1 MTKLHATSNFLWPQY
16 DILHIFSEESGVL
29 YLHSSIEI
37 INILSLDEAQSSMT
51 IQLKLTVEWIDS
63 RLEFVNLKNKQEMNT
78 LTPEELD
85 QIWMPT
91 LVFSNTQNKQLAYFR
106 NNSITT
112 VQPNEGKGGSNL
124 NTFVLFCLLLIGSK
138 L

>member
-1 MTKLHATSNFLWPQY
+1 
-16 DILHIFSEESGVL
+16 
-29 YLHSSIEI
+29 
-37 INILSLDEAQSSMT
+37 MT

-112 VQPNEGKGGSNL
+112 VQPNEGHYKLSNFDSEQL
-124 NTFVLFCLLLIGSK
+124 MARITFMLITLFYVTF
-138 L
+138 

>member
-1 MTKLHATSNFLWPQY
+1 MASFDGPIVTSF
-16 DILHIFSEESGVL
+16 IFSEESGVL

-112 VQPNEGKGGSNL
+112 VQPNEGKSGSNHKFFYIMSMVITNFL
-124 NTFVLFCLLLIGSK
+124 TFIVNN
-138 L
+138 

>member
-1 MTKLHATSNFLWPQY
+1 M
-16 DILHIFSEESGVL
+16 
-29 YLHSSIEI
+29 
-37 INILSLDEAQSSMT
+37 SLDEAQSSMT

-112 VQPNEGKGGSNL
+112 VQPNEGKRVSNHK
-124 NTFVLFCLLLIGSK
+124 TFV
-138 L
+138 

>member
-1 MTKLHATSNFLWPQY
+1 MVSFYSLILTSTCQ
-16 DILHIFSEESGVL
+16 IFSEESGVL

-112 VQPNEGKGGSNL
+112 VQPNEGKRGCNHK
-124 NTFVLFCLLLIGSK
+124 TFV
-138 L
+138 